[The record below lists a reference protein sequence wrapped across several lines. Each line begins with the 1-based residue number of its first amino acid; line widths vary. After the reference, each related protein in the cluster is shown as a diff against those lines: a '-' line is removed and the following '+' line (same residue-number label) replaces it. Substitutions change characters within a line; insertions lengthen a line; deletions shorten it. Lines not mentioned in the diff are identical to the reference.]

1 MLRRIILPVML
12 AVLAWGFWV
21 SPEFKEIAA
30 GVAIFLFGMMAL
42 EQGFKAFS
50 GGVLEKLLNASTDR
64 VWKSQAFGF
73 ISTAIMQSSS
83 LVSVITISFLSAG
96 LIALP
101 AGIGII
107 FGANIGTTT
116 GAWLVAGIGL
126 KVKISVYAMPLIV
139 FGVVLVF
146 QEAKNLKG
154 IGYVL
159 AGIGFLFLGIHY
171 MKTGFQSFQDG
182 FDLAR
187 YSMTGIT
194 GLLTYTGLGVLAT
207 VIMQSSHATLILGIT
222 ALAAGQISYENSL
235 AIAIGAN
242 VGTTITAILGA
253 MSANVTGKRL
263 AGAHLIFNVITGLIA
278 ILLINVF
285 AQAVEVISNAVGIG
299 AENYTMKFAVFH
311 TLFNIVGV
319 VLMTP
324 FIPRLVAFL
333 ERLFP
338 ERIRHVSEPYFLN
351 EAAMAFPDTALTAIV
366 REAGHLYDNAFD
378 FIAAGLGL
386 SSEALRG
393 EEALKNVVATSGPPA
408 DIDIDDQ
415 YNRRVKSLLGAILEF
430 ATRAQP
436 AMTPKQ
442 TRLVLSVRAA
452 ARDISQAV
460 KDVKHLNKNMREY
473 TVAENGEIRTQY
485 NAMRQKIARILRE
498 TELMRHD
505 PEVTGGK
512 LKKLR
517 KKMEADDILENG
529 ILDGLV
535 HDGLIS
541 AKQASSLINDSGYAR
556 NIGLRLIHA
565 GRSIFRGKIYDL
577 MRETGAD
584 TEVESDE
591 IEIEDENGNGN
602 GNGNGSGSGISVEPG
617 PSEEST
623 VEVSGIEVNGV
634 EAKPAEITPAP
645 PPVAEEPKPDK
656 PTKKTPAATKTKTA
670 KPGKK
675 TRATP
680 KAKTAA
686 SAGKPKVIIKA
697 KVAAKAKATA
707 KSKASGKTKR
717 ADRPTGRK
725 SSS

>member
-42 EQGFKAFS
+42 EQGFKTFS
-50 GGVLEKLLNASTDR
+50 GGVLARLLNACTDK

-73 ISTAIMQSSS
+73 VSTAIMQSSS

-126 KVKISVYAMPLIV
+126 KVKISIYAMPLIV

-146 QEAKNLKG
+146 QQAKTLKG
-154 IGYVL
+154 VGYIL
-159 AGIGFLFLGIHY
+159 AGVGFLFLGIHY

-187 YSMTGIT
+187 YSLTGIT
-194 GLLTYTGLGVLAT
+194 GLLTYTGIGVLAT

-263 AGAHLIFNVITGLIA
+263 AAAHLIFNVITGLIA
-278 ILLINVF
+278 ILFINFMV
-285 AQAVEVISNAVGIG
+285 QAVEMISSGLGI
-299 AENYTMKFAVFH
+299 APENYTLKFAVFH
-311 TLFNIVGV
+311 TLFNTIGV
-319 VLMTP
+319 AIMTP
-324 FIPRLVAFL
+324 FIPRLVTFL
-333 ERLFP
+333 ERAFP
-338 ERIRHVSEPYFLN
+338 ERALLVTEPYFLN
-351 EAAMAFPDTALTAIV
+351 EAALALPDTAMMAIV

-378 FIAAGLGL
+378 FIATGLGL
-386 SSEALRG
+386 SSTALRG
-393 EEALKNVVATSGPPA
+393 EEAVKDVIAEAGPPE
-408 DIDIDDQ
+408 DIDIDDL
-415 YNRRVKSLLGAILEF
+415 YARRIKSLLGAILEF

-436 AMTPKQ
+436 MMTPKQ

-473 TVAENGEIRTQY
+473 TGSETAEMRTQY
-485 NAMRQKIARILRE
+485 NTMRQKIARILRE

-505 PEVTGGK
+505 PAVTGGK

-529 ILDGLV
+529 TLDELV
-535 HDGLIS
+535 NAGLIS
-541 AKQASSLINDSGYAR
+541 QRQASSLIHDSGYAN

-577 MRETGAD
+577 MQETGAAAAAD
-584 TEVESDE
+584 VEIDE
-591 IEIEDENGNGN
+591 IEVEGDENGNGN
-602 GNGNGSGSGISVEPG
+602 GNGDMEIGERPVPSEKMLEPDSPVEPEAASV
-617 PSEEST
+617 SEEPPAAPKPKPAKRKKPATAAAKAVAARST
-623 VEVSGIEVNGV
+623 KASTTTGKPKAS
-634 EAKPAEITPAP
+634 AKP
-645 PPVAEEPKPDK
+645 K
-656 PTKKTPAATKTKTA
+656 AAAKTKT
-670 KPGKK
+670 
-675 TRATP
+675 T
-680 KAKTAA
+680 
-686 SAGKPKVIIKA
+686 
-697 KVAAKAKATA
+697 
-707 KSKASGKTKR
+707 GKTKVAKPKAASKAKR
-717 ADRPTGRK
+717 ADHPAQPK
-725 SSS
+725 SRG